1 MSGPDA
7 AVTALRTAVY
17 TVPTPQTEGDGTL
30 SWSATT
36 AVTVEVDAGGR
47 TGLGWSYTS
56 ASTAALIDEH
66 LAGVARGRDPMD
78 VPGAW
83 EAMVRATRNLGRGG
97 PTSQAIAAVDI
108 ALWDLKARLLGL
120 PLAAVFGQ
128 ARDTVPVY
136 GSGGFTTLSDAELRS
151 QVQGWL
157 AAGCEM
163 VKIKVGQSWGA
174 RPRRDLERT
183 RLVRQVVGGDVQ
195 VMVDANGGYTVGQA
209 KTMGEQYDQL
219 GVTWFEEPVS
229 SDHLEALAVVRS
241 VVRCD
246 VAAGEYAASVFDA
259 RRLCPVLDCLQL
271 DVTRCAG
278 YHRMAARRRAR
289 RSPRPGD
296 LRALRP
302 GTARTRRRRRA
313 QPAARRAVRRP
324 RPTRAAA
331 VRRRPTGDRRPNAAR
346 PRLDGTRH
354 AAASRRR
361 PVPQELSATRPHP
374 KEQP

>member
-1 MSGPDA
+1 MSGPDV

-120 PLAAVFGQ
+120 PLASVFGQ
-128 ARDTVPVY
+128 ARDAVPVY

-151 QVQGWL
+151 QVEGWL

-163 VKIKVGQSWGA
+163 VKIKVGQSWGS

-183 RLVRQVVGGDVQ
+183 RLVREVVGGDVQ

-209 KTMGEQYDQL
+209 RTMGEQYDQL

-241 VVRCD
+241 AVRCD
-246 VAAGEYAASVFDA
+246 VAAGEYAASVFDV

-278 YHRMAARRRAR
+278 YTEWLRGAALAAAHGLEISGHCAPALHAPVAAAVPNLRHVEWFVDHAR
-289 RSPRPGD
+289 LEPLLFEGVPPVRGGQMQLDPG
-296 LRALRP
+296 LPGHGMRLRP
-302 GTARTRRRRRA
+302 GADQYRKR
-313 QPAARRAVRRP
+313 
-324 RPTRAAA
+324 
-331 VRRRPTGDRRPNAAR
+331 
-346 PRLDGTRH
+346 
-354 AAASRRR
+354 
-361 PVPQELSATRPHP
+361 
-374 KEQP
+374 